1 MGQKGLT
8 IYWGQL
14 EMGFGKSLPRGSV
27 DGIFSAK
34 CDRERHPIR
43 LVLID
48 SFKDWQNCY
57 LSLDDN
63 FKKSPLLFN
72 PLFVYGRNN
81 VRMLD
86 NAILGNYNTPEFS
99 EIFAKVTYEDVTTV
113 AVIKVWTKLIYQLVL
128 RLVY

>member
-1 MGQKGLT
+1 M
-8 IYWGQL
+8 
-14 EMGFGKSLPRGSV
+14 
-27 DGIFSAK
+27 
-34 CDRERHPIR
+34 

-86 NAILGNYNTPEFS
+86 NAILGNDNTPEFS